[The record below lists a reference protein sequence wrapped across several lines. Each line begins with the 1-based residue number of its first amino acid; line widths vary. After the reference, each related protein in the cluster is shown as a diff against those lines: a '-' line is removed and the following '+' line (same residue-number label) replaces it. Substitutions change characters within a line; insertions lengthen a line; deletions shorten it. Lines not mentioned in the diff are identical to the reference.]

1 VQVRDRIKEF
11 RRIPSRLI
19 RPSPKNWRTHPQ
31 QQQDVLKGILAEVG
45 VAAAVLVR
53 EVGGGFYELIDGHL
67 RVETLPPDQEVPALV
82 LDVTEQEA
90 AKLLATFDPIGDLAG
105 ADPKLLAE
113 LLEQADLQS
122 PALLQLADELAAS
135 HLPAADKPAPGGGGD
150 DFDPAPAA
158 GPTRCQAGE
167 VWELGGKHR
176 LLVGDCTLPLNVA
189 RLMAGR
195 KADLMFTDPPY
206 GVDYVGRTK
215 KRKAIANDGAE
226 GLPELLKGAF
236 AGALEACR
244 RGACWYVC
252 APSGPQHWDFA
263 KALLDI
269 GVYRAGLVWKKD
281 RLVMGHGD
289 YHYIHEPIFY
299 GWVPGAARKET
310 PDRTQTSVWEVAR
323 PHRSDDHPTM
333 KPVELPARAIRNS
346 SEPGWLVY
354 DPFLGSGTTLIAAH
368 REGRTCYG
376 MELECQ
382 YAEVILKRGEAE
394 GMVVRRVD

>member
-1 VQVRDRIKEF
+1 M
-11 RRIPSRLI
+11 
-19 RPSPKNWRTHPQ
+19 
-31 QQQDVLKGILAEVG
+31 KGILAEVG
-45 VAAAVLVR
+45 MAAAALAR
-53 EVGGGFYELIDGHL
+53 RLDDGSLMLIDGHL
-67 RVETLPPDQEVPALV
+67 RAETLGGEPIPVLV
-82 LDVTEQEA
+82 LDVNEQEA

-150 DFDPAPAA
+150 DFDPEPAA
-158 GPTRCQAGE
+158 GPTRCQPGD
-167 VWELGGKHR
+167 VWELGGRHR

-206 GVDYVGRTK
+206 GVDYVGGPNEK
-215 KRKAIANDGAE
+215 KRMRIANDTRA
-226 GLPELLKGAF
+226 GLPELLKAAF

-244 RGACWYVC
+244 PGACWYVC

-263 KALLDI
+263 KALLEI